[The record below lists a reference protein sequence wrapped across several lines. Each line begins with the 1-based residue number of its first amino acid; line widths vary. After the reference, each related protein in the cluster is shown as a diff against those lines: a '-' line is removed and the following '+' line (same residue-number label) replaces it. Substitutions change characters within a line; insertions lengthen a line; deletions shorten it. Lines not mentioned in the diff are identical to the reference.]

1 MHSRSWTLEKLSP
14 SCGNVALGKP
24 LHCGSKSLERLPW
37 LQELSS
43 GERLTADIHTGDVLY
58 KDPSKGRTHTRKQIL
73 FLLKRPYDHSSPY
86 IESLNR
92 ILIGK
97 EHRFQRF
104 HEQEKWTHSEVRGN
118 KSVFIIV
125 FYLGTMLNT

>member
-1 MHSRSWTLEKLSP
+1 M
-14 SCGNVALGKP
+14 ALGKP

-58 KDPSKGRTHTRKQIL
+58 KGPFERRTHTRKQIP

-86 IESLNR
+86 IESLNP

-97 EHRFQRF
+97 EHRFSRVQIHFRRAGKMDTF
-104 HEQEKWTHSEVRGN
+104 RTGRQ
-118 KSVFIIV
+118 
-125 FYLGTMLNT
+125 